1 MRNKKF
7 ILNLNQHF
15 WTKLIFFGFISG
27 STTWLIYIGINHLV
41 DLYRDQPLG

>member
-15 WTKLIFFGFISG
+15 WTKLIFF
-27 STTWLIYIGINHLV
+27 WIYIGINHLV